1 MTHSGHRSYQFA
13 ATVMP
18 TCSASDTVR
27 GVARGNSESQMKSAR
42 ICLALVVIVASSF
55 AAQAA
60 SDSNQSDIDSANRL
74 FEVGKF
80 AEAGE
85 LYARIETQDPKNYS
99 AVLQLGRIALLSN
112 RLDDAQKWLEEAIAL
127 RPADD
132 DAKVMLAEVFYR
144 RDNFQRAAASLN
156 GVEVSSNKLTISQ
169 YPTLNVAKL
178 ESFKGQTP
186 YEVEGNGRSTRLKF
200 LKSDPLPLVSVRVNG
215 GDEVTFFIDTGGSE
229 VALDTDF
236 AKELG
241 LPQFG
246 KVQGTFSGGEHADV
260 GQSRI
265 DSLTAGDW
273 TVKNL
278 PVVTLALRQLSA
290 GLGVKRIDGCIGIT
304 LFYHFLATLDYPHG
318 ELVLRRK
325 TAESR
330 EEFAAASSGNVA
342 VPFWIAS
349 DHFMVGWG
357 RVEALPPTLL
367 FVDTGLAG
375 AGVKLAE
382 PVIKQAGIKL
392 EEDRAYEGA
401 GGGGKLKIVPY
412 TVRRLSFGDIQEDNV
427 AGLYDGP
434 FPWENTFGF
443 HLAGMV
449 GHDFFKPYA
458 VTFEF
463 DTMQI
468 FLQ

>member
-1 MTHSGHRSYQFA
+1 MKH
-13 ATVMP
+13 
-18 TCSASDTVR
+18 ASIC
-27 GVARGNSESQMKSAR
+27 VA
-42 ICLALVVIVASSF
+42 LALIVAPCSF
-55 AAQAA
+55 LGQAA
-60 SDSNQSDIDSANRL
+60 SEPAQADIDSANRL

-85 LYARIETQDPKNYS
+85 LYARIVGQDPKDYA

-112 RLDDAQKWLEEAIAL
+112 RLHDAQKWLEEAITL
-127 RPADD
+127 QPDD
-132 DAKVMLAEVFYR
+132 AAAKVMLAEAFYR
-144 RDNFQRAAASLN
+144 RDDFQRAAEALN
-156 GVEVSSNKLTISQ
+156 GVDVSTNALIIEQ

-186 YEVEGNGRSTRLKF
+186 YEVDGDGQTTRLRF
-200 LKSDPLPLVSVRVNG
+200 VNNGPLPVVSVRVNG
-215 GDEVTFFIDTGGSE
+215 GEEVTFFIDTGGSE

-246 KVQGTFSGGEHADV
+246 EVQGTFSGGEHANV

-265 DSLTAGDW
+265 ESLTVGEW
-273 TVKNL
+273 TVNNL
-278 PVVTLALRQLSA
+278 PIATLPLRQLSA
-290 GLGVKRIDGCIGIT
+290 GLGVKRIDGCIGTT
-304 LFYHFLATLDYPHG
+304 LFYHFLATLDYPRG

-325 TAESR
+325 SAPTRGQFSAES
-330 EEFAAASSGNVA
+330 SGSVA

-357 RVEALPPTLL
+357 RVNTLPPALL

-382 PVIKQAGIKL
+382 PVIKEAGIKL
-392 EEDRAYEGA
+392 EEDKAYEGA

-412 TVRRLSFGDIQEDNV
+412 TVRQLSFGGIQEDNV

-434 FPWENTFGF
+434 FPWENMFGF

-458 VTFEF
+458 VTFDFES
-463 DTMQI
+463 MQI
-468 FLQ
+468 FLK